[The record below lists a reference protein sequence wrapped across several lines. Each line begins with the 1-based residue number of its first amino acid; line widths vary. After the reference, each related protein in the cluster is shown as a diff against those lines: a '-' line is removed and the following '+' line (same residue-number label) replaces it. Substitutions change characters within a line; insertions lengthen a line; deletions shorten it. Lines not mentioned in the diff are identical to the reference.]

1 MANLKL
7 IRTRIKSV
15 QSTQKITK
23 AMRLVAAAKVRRAQ
37 ARVLAGRPYN
47 ESLKRLMKDCCNNL
61 DEATLKSMP
70 LLVAR
75 SVKRVGLW
83 VVSSDRGLCGSYNS
97 QLFRKTLERIEEL
110 SKQNIEVVLVTIGS
124 KANTFFKYSKLER
137 IKTYMHLPAVPTV
150 EESKMLAEFAVN
162 CFTDN
167 TIDQVEI
174 ISTKFIS
181 MLNSQV
187 NTLNYLPVELHAQ
200 TPEMSKVISP
210 LKLFEPSME
219 EVLKDNLI
227 PLYLQNVFYQVLIEA
242 SAAELAA
249 RMNAMTN
256 ASNNARDLIN
266 SLTLVYNKARQASIT
281 QEILE
286 IVGGAEALKN

>member
-37 ARVLAGRPYN
+37 QRVLAGRPYN
-47 ESLKRLMKDCCNNL
+47 DSLKRLMKDCCNNL

-75 SVKRVGLW
+75 PVKRVGLW

-187 NTLNYLPVELHAQ
+187 NTLKYLPVELHVQ
-200 TPEMSKVISP
+200 THELSHTISP